1 MNTYHKERIQQLPVM
16 FADTIDS
23 IMSIITTIDDIEQ
36 VIMFGSCSRGQQKEH
51 SDIDLLLLVDSK
63 KSGIPFN
70 RLEQKLGTEIYE
82 QFCFNG
88 KKEVDLLF
96 AEKETFINSTDPRSV
111 YRRVKRDGVVLYE
124 QLL

>member
-1 MNTYHKERIQQLPVM
+1 M

>member
-1 MNTYHKERIQQLPVM
+1 MNTYHKDRIQQLPIM

-23 IMSIITTIDDIEQ
+23 IMAIITTLDDVEQ

-51 SDIDLLLLVDSK
+51 SDIDLLLLLDSK
-63 KSGIPFN
+63 RSGIPFN
-70 RLEQKLGTEIYE
+70 RLEQRVGTAIYE
-82 QFCFNG
+82 QFSFNG

-96 AEKETFINSTDPRSV
+96 ADKDVYANSTDPRSV
-111 YRRVKRDGVVLYE
+111 YRRVKKDGVVLYE